1 MPSSCDVVVAF
12 AALIQIQV
20 ERNKEKKKQKKNL
33 SWKENGKEFT
43 IFRISLL
50 ALLLSSEI
58 IQPDIFY
65 ILIHIH

>member
-20 ERNKEKKKQKKNL
+20 ERNEEKKTEKNFC
-33 SWKENGKEFT
+33 WKENGKEFT